1 MSRVELT
8 IRHLVVHGAGRFD
21 SDAFSEALRREVAH
35 RIGERAS
42 LDAVS
47 RQFHH
52 DGYVVRGT
60 APGLPHVTAMTG
72 PREAPAARDL
82 ARRLIR

>member
-8 IRHLVVHGAGRFD
+8 IRRLVVHGAGRFD
-21 SDAFSEALRREVAH
+21 SDAFSEALRQEVAH

-42 LDAVS
+42 LDALS

-52 DGYVVRGT
+52 DGYVARGT
-60 APGLPHVTAMTG
+60 ARGSPHAKAMTG
-72 PREAPAARDL
+72 SREAPAARDL
-82 ARRLIR
+82 ASRLIQ